1 MTAFT
6 AWHGK
11 TFDEHIK
18 LRDDAAKTGYRF
30 LLLSL
35 HGTPSSPR
43 YAAVMIK
50 RSKIVAQR
58 DWPLL
63 TADEF
68 QATFD
73 QQAKKGFAPRANQP
87 ALEIFEI

>member
-1 MTAFT
+1 
-6 AWHGK
+6 
-11 TFDEHIK
+11 
-18 LRDDAAKTGYRF
+18 
-30 LLLSL
+30 
-35 HGTPSSPR
+35 
-43 YAAVMIK
+43 MIK
-50 RSKIVAQR
+50 RPKIVAQQ

-73 QQAKKGFAPRANQP
+73 QPAKKGFAPRANQP

>member
-11 TFDEHIK
+11 TFDEHNK

-30 LLLSL
+30 LSLSL
-35 HGTPSSPR
+35 HGTPSSLR
-43 YAAVMIK
+43 YTAVMIK
-50 RSKIVAQR
+50 RPKIVAQR